1 MFIYLSINYVYIQ
14 FNSKNCYKMNNNL
27 IPLNKDPIKL
37 FAKWYALAK
46 KYELEDFN
54 AMNLATVSKNNKPSS
69 RIVLLKY
76 FSEKG
81 FEFYTNSFSKKGRSI
96 EYNNNVALNFYW
108 KSVNRQIRIE
118 GKVYKLETNR
128 SDEYFKSRSNESK
141 IGAWASS
148 QSKLLKNRS
157 ELIKKFKEIN
167 KKFVNQT
174 INRPVYW
181 SGYIVIP
188 QLIEFWNQK
197 PHRLHDRVEYR
208 KKRTGWESKNLYP

>member
-1 MFIYLSINYVYIQ
+1 
-14 FNSKNCYKMNNNL
+14 MNNNL